1 MMKNTIKHMIVL
13 SLGLGLI
20 SSVTKAEETK
30 SSTND
35 KNIYIFASYGLASLD
50 ASINSTASS
59 GALTLTTTSDDEGAV
74 TTFGVGWEQSKNF
87 SFEVYAG
94 IADGFSATTTLTATN
109 AVIDGV
115 TYNGS
120 LSAREELSGTLLGAN
135 AVFNNRARFDSG
147 DALTFSGKIG
157 LAQHRV
163 EDELSLSGSGTV
175 NGVTYSA
182 ASPVLATIKETGTSL
197 TLGAGV
203 NYVTSDNL
211 EFSFGVNHIP
221 GIGGGDLIEADL
233 TFYNIGIAV
242 RF

>member
-1 MMKNTIKHMIVL
+1 MKNTIAHVIIL
-13 SLGLGLI
+13 SLGLGFI

-35 KNIYIFASYGLASLD
+35 KNIYVFANYGLAILD
-50 ASINSTASS
+50 ASVNSAVSTGS
-59 GALTLTTTSDDEGAV
+59 LTLTTTLDDEGSI
-74 TTFGVGWEQSKNF
+74 TTFGVGWEESKNL

-94 IADGFSATTTLTATN
+94 IADGFSATTTVTATN

-120 LSAREELSGTLLGAN
+120 LAMREELSGTLLGAN
-135 AVFNNRARFDSG
+135 AVFTNEARFDGGS
-147 DALTFSGKIG
+147 ALTFAGRVG

-175 NGVTYSA
+175 NGVSYSA
-182 ASPVLATIKETGTSL
+182 ASPAVATIKETGTSV

-203 NYVTSDNL
+203 NYSTSDDV

-221 GIGGGDLIEADL
+221 GLGGGDLVEADL
-233 TFYNIGIAV
+233 TFYNLGIAV